1 MMAPVAS
8 GLSAKVDARRLVFA
22 GLVWMGFITLMRSFA
37 NSQMG
42 YFDIAHW
49 LLFQGFGMPLFF
61 VPLTALALSS
71 VKVEETASAAGL
83 MNFCRTL
90 SGAFATSM
98 VTTVW
103 ENNASR
109 NHSDLAGALN
119 GAQATVDQL
128 GTSGFAPEQARGMI
142 DQLVQGQSVML
153 ATNQVFQ
160 AVAALFVIAALVVWL
175 APKPARIADTTGA
188 H

>member
-1 MMAPVAS
+1 
-8 GLSAKVDARRLVFA
+8 
-22 GLVWMGFITLMRSFA
+22 
-37 NSQMG
+37 
-42 YFDIAHW
+42 
-49 LLFQGFGMPLFF
+49 MPLFF

-90 SGAFATSM
+90 AGAFATSL

-103 ENNASR
+103 ENGGSR
-109 NHSDLAGALN
+109 NHSELAGALN
-119 GAQATVDQL
+119 GAQTTMDQL
-128 GTSGFAPEQARGMI
+128 VTSGFAPEQARGMI

-160 AVAALFVIAALVVWL
+160 AVAALFVVAALVVWL
-175 APKPARIADTTGA
+175 APRPTRIADTSGV